1 MFKFLF
7 KPTIKAKL
15 LNGGKEASITLKNIN
30 SRETFLLLYLAMSD
44 ISKRLG
50 MEPRA
55 LMNRVI
61 DLDKQI
67 IKTEK
72 LSKKEEYRQKHLS
85 K

>member
-15 LNGGKEASITLKNIN
+15 MRDGKSANISTSNITA
-30 SRETFLLLYLAMSD
+30 RQTFLLLYLLMKQLAKD
-44 ISKRLG
+44 LG

-72 LSKKEEYRQKHLS
+72 LSKKEEYRQKHIN

>member
-15 LNGGKEASITLKNIN
+15 LKGGKEASITLRNIN
-30 SRETFLLLYLAMSD
+30 SRETFLLLYLAMGD
-44 ISKRLG
+44 IAKRLG

-67 IKTEK
+67 IKTKK
-72 LSKKEEYRQKHLS
+72 LEKKEAYKLKHT

>member
-1 MFKFLF
+1 MLNFLF

-15 LNGGKEASITLKNIN
+15 MKDGKGADITTRNITA
-30 SRETFLLLYLAMSD
+30 RQTFLLLYLLMKQLAKD
-44 ISKRLG
+44 LG
-50 MEPRA
+50 MEPRQ
-55 LMNRVI
+55 LMNSVI

-72 LSKKEEYRQKHLS
+72 LSKKEEYRQKHVN